1 MLQNLF
7 PKELSDL
14 RREMKDLIRTKV
26 TVNTA
31 QVSDIKKLLGVD
43 ENLKF
48 LREDYRNKD
57 NLISILLES
66 SFEREITNVSCK
78 DKKNQKLNL
87 EISSVY

>member
-57 NLISILLES
+57 KLISILLES

>member
-26 TVNTA
+26 RVNTA

-57 NLISILLES
+57 KLISILLES